1 MFDTVYFLYL
11 AIGGAFCG
19 LVGLIGDSCALTR
32 RAVLSAALQGL
43 LFGIFT
49 TVALDTYLGTRYS
62 GLALSIG
69 GLMAFFRMKL
79 IIPLCNIVIKLL
91 YDVLFALIQR
101 LNQK

>member
-19 LVGLIGDSCALTR
+19 LVGLIGDSCAITR
-32 RAVLSAALQGL
+32 RAVFSAALQGL
-43 LFGIFT
+43 LFGMFT
-49 TVALDTYLGTRYS
+49 VVALDSYLGTSYS
-62 GLALSIG
+62 GISISIG
-69 GLMAFFRMKL
+69 GLMAIFRMKL